1 MEFNLSAGP
10 AGATPATLAAL
21 SRPVMN
27 HLDPVFAAFY
37 EETTE
42 LLRRAFE
49 TPQAPVIL
57 QGEAVVGLEA
67 AAASLIGAQDVV
79 LNLVSGVY
87 GRYYG
92 DWARRYAREVIDLEV
107 PFDSAVPATAVAE
120 TLARRADI
128 TVVAVVHCD
137 TPSGT
142 VNDLDAIAPV
152 VKSHGALLIVDAV
165 STFAG
170 VRCDF
175 TGWGADLVVT
185 APQKC
190 LGGPPGLSLLHV
202 SDAAWEHMAANPA
215 APRGSILSILDWRD
229 AHKATV
235 PFPFTP
241 SVSDIYGLRSC
252 LEQYL
257 AEGPAAVRQRHRAAA
272 RAAQAGAEAMGLELW
287 ARDPSIR
294 SDTATAIR
302 MPAGIDERDVR
313 ARARAESGVALS
325 DGVGEMAGIVA
336 RIGHMGPNAY
346 PLGPV
351 IALTAIGRALRGL
364 GAKAD
369 IGAAVEAAVAAADAA
384 VPDGA
389 ISGGAIP
396 GGAVP
401 GGAVPGG
408 AVPGETISG
417 GAISGNAI

>member
-10 AGATPATLAAL
+10 SGATPATLAAL

-27 HLDPVFAAFY
+27 HQDPVFAAFY
-37 EETTE
+37 EETAD

-49 TPQAPVIL
+49 TERTPVIL
-57 QGEAVVGLEA
+57 HGEAVLGLEA
-67 AAASLIGAQDVV
+67 AAASLIGAGDVV

-92 DWARRYAREVIDLEV
+92 DWARRYAREVVDLEV
-107 PFDSAVPATAVAE
+107 PFDSAVSPESVQQA
-120 TLARRADI
+120 LARRPDV
-128 TVVAVVHCD
+128 TVVTVVHCD

-152 VKSHGALLIVDAV
+152 VKAHGALLIIDAV
-165 STFAG
+165 STFG
-170 VRCDF
+170 GIRCDF
-175 TGWGADLVVT
+175 SGWGADLVVT

-229 AHKATV
+229 AHKASV
-235 PFPFTP
+235 RFPFTP
-241 SVSDIYGLRSC
+241 SVTDIYGLRSC

-257 AEGPAAVRQRHRAAA
+257 AEGPETVRRRHRAAA
-272 RAAQAGAEAMGLELW
+272 RAAQAGAQALGLKLW
-287 ARDPSIR
+287 ARDPAIR

-313 ARARAESGVALS
+313 ARARAESGVTLS
-325 DGVGEMAGIVA
+325 EGVGEEMAGIVL

-346 PLGPV
+346 PMGPV

-364 GAKAD
+364 GVKAD
-369 IGAAVEAAVAAADAA
+369 IGAAVEATITAAD
-384 VPDGA
+384 
-389 ISGGAIP
+389 S
-396 GGAVP
+396 
-401 GGAVPGG
+401 
-408 AVPGETISG
+408 
-417 GAISGNAI
+417 